1 MISVARWQH
10 PVNSVYKTHGT
21 LISSQVSQEI
31 RSSPA
36 ASSPARTSAPPTPA
50 ALELSASL
58 EMTGTLIRLYVV
70 VDSIVGIAVFGIYI
84 INMINGYTN
93 SHQRLK
99 LENKSWTHTCSQ
111 TLHLFLFIISLRID
125 GFIIII
131 CQICL
136 IKLISIS
143 LLDDMNTLY

>member
-1 MISVARWQH
+1 MLTWRRHLIFLSVDLLIKVARWQH
-10 PVNSVYKTHGT
+10 PVNSVCKTHGT
-21 LISSQVSQEI
+21 LISSQVSLEI

-58 EMTGTLIRLYVV
+58 EMTGTLRLYVV
-70 VDSIVGIAVFGIYI
+70 VDSIFGIAVFGSFV

-99 LENKSWTHTCSQ
+99 LDN
-111 TLHLFLFIISLRID
+111 
-125 GFIIII
+125 IIITNYPPAT
-131 CQICL
+131 QIGG
-136 IKLISIS
+136 
-143 LLDDMNTLY
+143 